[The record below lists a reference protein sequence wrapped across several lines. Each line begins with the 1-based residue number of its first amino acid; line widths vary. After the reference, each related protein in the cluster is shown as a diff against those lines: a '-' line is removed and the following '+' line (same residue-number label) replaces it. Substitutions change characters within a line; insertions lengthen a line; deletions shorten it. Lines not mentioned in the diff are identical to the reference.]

1 MENQIDTELVAL
13 ARNGDKQAFGQ
24 LVERYESMAKRVAVG
39 MVANEDIAREL
50 VQEAILEAYLSLDH
64 LRDNTRFKSWLYG
77 IVLNVCRSYIRE
89 QKSNPYSLEAL
100 MGGMYLD
107 RVSFSDGVLDPEVV
121 VEERERYGAVLDA
134 VQALSAKDR
143 TAILLFYYE
152 QLSIREV
159 AAILEISVIA
169 VKGRLHRARKQLK
182 ERLSAEYAEMK
193 DAILPEHRRKMMVK
207 STVAA
212 VLENS
217 KNNNHAIIL
226 ADETG
231 RRVLNIWIGEPEAM
245 VIAMGI
251 AEVSAPRPMSAHLL
265 MSLMKAAGM
274 ELEEVRVEALKDDVF
289 YAVAKFRNGN
299 EVYELDARP
308 SDAISLA
315 VHMDRPIYVAEEVM
329 ERAGITL
336 PEGKTVQVM
345 DRGKV
350 REDVLKKLEEGRQ
363 ASFLKRKE
371 EVEQANQEFLA
382 LLMGKSD

>member
-121 VEERERYGAVLDA
+121 VVERERYGAVLDA